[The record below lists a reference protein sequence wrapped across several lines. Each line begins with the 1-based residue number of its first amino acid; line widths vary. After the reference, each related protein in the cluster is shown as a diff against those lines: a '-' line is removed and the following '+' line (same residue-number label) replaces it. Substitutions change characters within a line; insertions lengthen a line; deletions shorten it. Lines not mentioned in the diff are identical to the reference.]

1 MAVEVTVW
9 APVFVSYN
17 DIQNEKAQSS
27 KPASPSS
34 PTRPPPPP
42 PPHPQG
48 AAYTQRW
55 LTSLSVHTPVLKMC
69 QCFFALALVTKS
81 DRCLRVPNSMSFFL

>member
-34 PTRPPPPP
+34 PTRPPPPLP
-42 PPHPQG
+42 P
-48 AAYTQRW
+48 TRK
-55 LTSLSVHTPVLKMC
+55 VLPTHS
-69 QCFFALALVTKS
+69 AG
-81 DRCLRVPNSMSFFL
+81 